1 MYASFCSPN
10 NLSNTSFVTQL
21 ALFDLDHTLLPCDSD
36 YEWGQFLA
44 RIGVVDSEYYARQN
58 ERFYQDY
65 KDGKLDIH
73 EFLRFALKPLSEH
86 SRAQLKEWHDAF
98 MKEVINGQLRQ
109 QAIDLVKRHQD
120 AGDLC
125 CVITA
130 TNSFVTRPI
139 VESFGIEHLIATEP
153 ATADNHPL
161 ANYTGEVKGVPNFR
175 EGKIQNLHDW
185 LASQKL
191 SLDTLPYSYFYSD
204 SMNDLPLLEKVSHP
218 VATNPDDRL
227 RNEAKQRNWPILE
240 LFA

>member
-1 MYASFCSPN
+1 M
-10 NLSNTSFVTQL
+10 TQL

-44 RIGVVDSEYYARQN
+44 RIGVVDREYYEKQN

-65 KDGKLDIH
+65 KDGKLNIQ

-86 SRAQLKEWHDAF
+86 SREQLKEWHDAF

-153 ATADNHPL
+153 ATTTNHPL
-161 ANYTGEVKGVPNFR
+161 ASFTGEVQGIPNFR
-175 EGKIQNLHDW
+175 EGKITNLYDW
-185 LASQKL
+185 LAERKL
-191 SLDTLPYSYFYSD
+191 ALDTLPRSYFYSD

-218 VATNPDDRL
+218 IATNPDDRL
-227 RNEAKQRNWPILE
+227 RKEAQKRNWPILE

>member
-1 MYASFCSPN
+1 M
-10 NLSNTSFVTQL
+10 TQL

-44 RIGVVDSEYYARQN
+44 RIGVVDSEYYAKQN

-65 KDGKLDIH
+65 KDGKLDIQ

-86 SRAQLKEWHDAF
+86 SREQLKEWHDAF

-153 ATADNHPL
+153 ATSTNHPL
-161 ANYTGEVKGVPNFR
+161 ASFTGEVQGIPNFR
-175 EGKIQNLHDW
+175 EGKIHNLHDW
-185 LASQKL
+185 LASRKL
-191 SLDTLPYSYFYSD
+191 ALDTLPRSYFYSD

-218 VATNPDDRL
+218 IATNPDDRL
-227 RNEAKQRNWPILE
+227 RSEAQKRNWPILE

>member
-1 MYASFCSPN
+1 M
-10 NLSNTSFVTQL
+10 TQL

-44 RIGVVDSEYYARQN
+44 RIGVVDSEYYAKQN

-86 SRAQLKEWHDAF
+86 SREQLKEWHDAF
-98 MKEVINGQLRQ
+98 MKEVISGQLRQ

-153 ATADNHPL
+153 AKSSDHPL
-161 ANYTGEVKGVPNFR
+161 ATFTGAVQGIPNFR

-185 LASQKL
+185 LSSRNL
-191 SLDTLPYSYFYSD
+191 SLDTLPRSYFYSD

-227 RNEAKQRNWPILE
+227 RNEAQKRNWPILE

>member
-1 MYASFCSPN
+1 M
-10 NLSNTSFVTQL
+10 TKL

-36 YEWGQFLA
+36 YEWGQFLS
-44 RIGVVDSEYYARQN
+44 RIGVVDGDYYAQQN

-65 KDGKLDIH
+65 KEGKLDIH
-73 EFLRFALKPLSEH
+73 QFLRFALKPLSEH

-98 MKEVINGQLRQ
+98 MEEVIHGQLRQ
-109 QAIDLVKRHQD
+109 QALDLVKRHQD

-139 VESFGIEHLIATEP
+139 VERFGIEHLIATEP
-153 ATADNHPL
+153 ATSNDNPL
-161 ANYTGEVKGVPNFR
+161 GTFTGEVKGIPNFR
-175 EGKIQNLHDW
+175 EGKIQNLQSW
-185 LASQKL
+185 LASQNL
-191 SLDTLPYSYFYSD
+191 SLNQLPHSFFYSD
-204 SMNDLPLLEKVSHP
+204 SINDLPLLQQVSHP

-227 RNEAKQRNWPILE
+227 RHEAKQRNWPILE

>member
-1 MYASFCSPN
+1 M
-10 NLSNTSFVTQL
+10 TQL

-44 RIGVVDSEYYARQN
+44 RIGVVDSEYYSRQN

-65 KDGKLDIH
+65 KEGKLDIH

-109 QAIDLVKRHQD
+109 KALDLVKRHQD

-153 ATADNHPL
+153 ATKDNQPL
-161 ANYTGEVKGVPNFR
+161 ANYTGEVRGIPNFR

-191 SLDTLPYSYFYSD
+191 SLDVLPYSYFYSD

>member
-1 MYASFCSPN
+1 M
-10 NLSNTSFVTQL
+10 TQL

-109 QAIDLVKRHQD
+109 QAMDLVKRHQD

-139 VESFGIEHLIATEP
+139 VESFGIEYLIATEP

-161 ANYTGEVKGVPNFR
+161 ANYTGEVKGIPNFR

-185 LASQKL
+185 LASQDL

>member
-1 MYASFCSPN
+1 M
-10 NLSNTSFVTQL
+10 TQL

-44 RIGVVDSEYYARQN
+44 RSGVVDSEYYAKQN

-86 SRAQLKEWHDAF
+86 SRDQLKEWHDAF
-98 MKEVINGQLRQ
+98 MSEVISGQVRQ
-109 QAIDLVKRHQD
+109 SALDLVKRHQD

-153 ATADNHPL
+153 ATASNDPL
-161 ANYTGEVKGVPNFR
+161 AQFTGEVQGTPNFR
-175 EGKIQNLHDW
+175 EGKIQNLQEW
-185 LASQKL
+185 LSKQQL
-191 SLDTLPYSYFYSD
+191 TLGSLPKSYFYSD
-204 SMNDLPLLEKVSHP
+204 SMNDLPLLEQVSHP
-218 VATNPDDRL
+218 IATNPDDRL
-227 RNEAKQRNWPILE
+227 RQEALKRNWPILE

>member
-1 MYASFCSPN
+1 M
-10 NLSNTSFVTQL
+10 TQL

-86 SRAQLKEWHDAF
+86 SRAQLKEWHDTF

-109 QAIDLVKRHQD
+109 QAMDLVKRHQD

-161 ANYTGEVKGVPNFR
+161 ANYTGEVKGTPNFR

-185 LASQKL
+185 LASQDL
-191 SLDTLPYSYFYSD
+191 SLDSLPYSYFYSD

>member
-1 MYASFCSPN
+1 M
-10 NLSNTSFVTQL
+10 TQL

-44 RIGVVDSEYYARQN
+44 RIGVVDSKYYAQQN

-86 SRAQLKEWHDAF
+86 SRAQLKEWRDAF
-98 MKEVINGQLRQ
+98 MNEVINGQVHQ
-109 QAIDLVKRHQD
+109 KAVDLVKRHQD

-125 CVITA
+125 CVVTA

-139 VESFGIEHLIATEP
+139 VESFGIKHLIATEP
-153 ATADNHPL
+153 ATVENNPL
-161 ANYTGEVKGVPNFR
+161 ANYTGDVKGIPNFR
-175 EGKIQNLHDW
+175 EGKIQNLQDW
-185 LASQKL
+185 LASQNLALDSL
-191 SLDTLPYSYFYSD
+191 SRSYFYSD

-227 RNEAKQRNWPILE
+227 RNEANKRNWPILE

>member
-1 MYASFCSPN
+1 M
-10 NLSNTSFVTQL
+10 TQL

-44 RIGVVDSEYYARQN
+44 RIGVVDREYYETQN

-65 KDGKLDIH
+65 KDGKLNIQA
-73 EFLRFALKPLSEH
+73 FLRFALKPLSEH
-86 SRAQLKEWHDAF
+86 SREQLKEWHDAF
-98 MKEVINGQLRQ
+98 MREFISGQLRQ

-153 ATADNHPL
+153 ATTTNHPL
-161 ANYTGEVKGVPNFR
+161 ASFTGEVKGIPNFR
-175 EGKIQNLHDW
+175 EGKITNLHDW
-185 LASQKL
+185 LADRKL
-191 SLDTLPYSYFYSD
+191 TLDTLPRSYFYSD

-218 VATNPDDRL
+218 IATNPDDRL
-227 RNEAKQRNWPILE
+227 RKEAQKRNWPILE

>member
-1 MYASFCSPN
+1 M
-10 NLSNTSFVTQL
+10 TQL

-44 RIGVVDSEYYARQN
+44 RIGVVDSQYYAKQN

-86 SRAQLKEWHDAF
+86 SRAQLKEWHDQF
-98 MKEVINGQLRQ
+98 MAEVITGQLRQ
-109 QAIDLVKRHQD
+109 KAVDLVKKHQD

-125 CVITA
+125 CVVTA

-153 ATADNHPL
+153 AIKGVGSDVIF
-161 ANYTGEVKGVPNFR
+161 TGEVKGIPNFR
-175 EGKIQNLHDW
+175 EGKIQNVHTW
-185 LASQKL
+185 LGEQNLDLSQ
-191 SLDTLPYSYFYSD
+191 LPRSYFYSD
-204 SMNDLPLLEKVSHP
+204 SMNDLPLLEQVSHP

-227 RNEAKQRNWPILE
+227 RQEAQKRNWPILE